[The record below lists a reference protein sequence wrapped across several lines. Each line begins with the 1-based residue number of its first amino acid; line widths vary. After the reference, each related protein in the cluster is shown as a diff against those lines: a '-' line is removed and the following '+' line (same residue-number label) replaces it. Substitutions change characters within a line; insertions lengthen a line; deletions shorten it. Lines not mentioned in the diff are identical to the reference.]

1 MTFFFTVIMKRK
13 TLVCQFAS
21 PLDVDVHNTP
31 QVWSCFEKQKAHLT
45 KSKTNCVV
53 LLVPKKHR
61 PSYLKES
68 TGRENAT

>member
-31 QVWSCFEKQKAHLT
+31 QVWSCFEKQKAHQLIMLFFMFLKKTGHLT
-45 KSKTNCVV
+45 
-53 LLVPKKHR
+53 
-61 PSYLKES
+61 
-68 TGRENAT
+68 